1 MHKLEQARIKED
13 SPSRYQVMEINETDG
28 TVMKIF
34 WRAQEPLSVNDVVA
48 ALHDDGDWAA
58 GTIRTLLARLVKKNA
73 LAITPDGR
81 YVYRPLAIQRE
92 DYVYMQS
99 RNLID
104 TLFGGRV
111 APFVVQFLARKDL
124 SSDDIEEIKASILC
138 RL

>member
-1 MHKLEQARIKED
+1 
-13 SPSRYQVMEINETDG
+13 MEINEADS
-28 TVMKIF
+28 TVVKIF

-48 ALHDDGDWAA
+48 ALHDDGDWSA
-58 GTIRTLLARLVKKNA
+58 GTMRTFLARLVNKNA

-81 YVYRPLAIQRE
+81 YVYRPLAIERE

-111 APFVVQFLARKDL
+111 VPFILQFLARKDL
-124 SSDDIEEIKASILC
+124 SGDEIEELKASIVSTETG
-138 RL
+138 